1 MSKVKITGH
10 ASGSGT
16 LTLSAPNTS
25 SDRTIT
31 LPDETGTVALGVG
44 IDDNAD
50 ATAITIG
57 ADENIGIGVTPESHY
72 TGYVGL
78 DVGNNAALISNN
90 TGTNVTALLHN
101 SYLNSGATAWLY
113 KNTDE
118 ASMYNQVDG
127 KHQFKTA
134 ASGSA
139 DAAITWTTPLEIHSD
154 GRGLSQFTAKVW
166 CHWGSSTIVDSHNVS
181 GVDNDATGLDTVNFT
196 NALSNANYSCATSGA
211 GRETGDTD
219 HLWRGLM
226 EKTGRG
232 GRTTSQ
238 ITFGCAYSDSTLQ
251 DTIAASMVIFGD

>member
-1 MSKVKITGH
+1 MSKVKIVGN

-16 LTLSAPNTS
+16 LTLTGPDTN

-31 LPDETGTVALGVG
+31 IPDETGTVALGVG

-154 GRGLSQFTAKVW
+154 GRGLSQFTAKAW
-166 CHWGSSTIVDSHNVS
+166 AQWSGSSLIDSHNIS
-181 GVDNDATGLDTVNFT
+181 NAVDNGTGQYTFTFSNALGGTGYSVVATTHKGGGSPSASNSAALSVGETKATGTVLIESFR
-196 NALSNANYSCATSGA
+196 ANHTT
-211 GRETGDTD
+211 REDKPV
-219 HLWRGLM
+219 H
-226 EKTGRG
+226 
-232 GRTTSQ
+232 
-238 ITFGCAYSDSTLQ
+238 
-251 DTIAASMVIFGD
+251 MVVFGD